1 MIISLDTS
9 YCIRLFDS
17 AHRDHLIAK
26 QIFEKYICKGIEI
39 CVSVIVVTEYDTCPN
54 CASSREPHQCPDL
67 VRSLNEAIGSEVY
80 FPIFNLEM
88 AKLARKINFSK
99 LRKQSPSQIT
109 ANKDSCK
116 DDVKIVA
123 SAMVLG
129 CEYILTADSDF
140 TAIVNDF
147 KNSNE
152 DALAPSVCNITN
164 SSDISRFE
172 THFAL
177 RV

>member
-17 AHRDHLIAK
+17 THRDHLIAR

-39 CVSVIVVTEYDTCPN
+39 CVSVIVVAEYDTCPK
-54 CASSREPHQCPDL
+54 CASSTEPHQCPDL
-67 VRSLNEAIGSEVY
+67 VRSLNEAMGSEVY
-80 FPIFNLEM
+80 FPSFNLEM
-88 AKLARKINFSK
+88 TNLASKINFSK
-99 LRKQSPSQIT
+99 LRKQSSSQIT

-123 SAMVLG
+123 AAMALG

-140 TAIVNDF
+140 TTIVNDF
-147 KNSNE
+147 KNNNE
-152 DALAPSVCNITN
+152 DTLIPSVCNITN
-164 SSDISRFE
+164 SSDVSRFE